1 VFSLVDANRHGTAAE
16 REAEAP
22 ALSSVPP
29 DGLPPMTTIQ
39 LDLGAQAAEVA
50 RVVAGVGDDQL
61 GDPTPCAGTSVAGL
75 LAHLAG
81 LTTAFR
87 MAAEKTPAP
96 GGPSASPDDLPP
108 DWRTRLPAQLDDLVA
123 AWRQPSAWEGTA
135 EAGGVTMPAPVAA
148 IVALDEVLVHGWDL
162 AVATGQDYPADPA
175 SVAACT
181 GFAEQAA
188 AEGPTP
194 GLFGPPVPVPD
205 DAPPLDRLLGL
216 TGRDPAWR
224 RPDR

>member
-1 VFSLVDANRHGTAAE
+1 ME
-16 REAEAP
+16 
-22 ALSSVPP
+22 
-29 DGLPPMTTIQ
+29 TTR
-39 LDLGAQAAEVA
+39 LDLAPQAAELA
-50 RVVAGVGDDQL
+50 RVVTGIRDDQL
-61 GDPTPCAGTSVAGL
+61 DDPTPCDGTPVAGL
-75 LAHLAG
+75 LAHVVG

-87 MAAEKTPAP
+87 MAAEKTPVS

-108 DWRTRLPAQLDDLVA
+108 DWRTRVPTQLDALVE
-123 AWRQPSAWEGTA
+123 AWQQPSAWEGTA
-135 EAGGVTMPAPVAA
+135 EAGGVVMPAPVAA
-148 IVALDEVLVHGWDL
+148 IVTLDEVLVHGWDL
-162 AVATGQDYPADPA
+162 AVATGQDYAADPA

-181 GFAEQAA
+181 GFAEQAV